1 MIRLTTVAFALVLAS
16 SAQAMPIAP
25 PQKADNRFTPV
36 REYCGVG
43 RHQVAGVC
51 VANVTTRHVRRH
63 VRREI
68 RRHY

>member
-1 MIRLTTVAFALVLAS
+1 MIRLTAIAFALALVS

-25 PQKADNRFTPV
+25 PQKADNMFIPV
-36 REYCGVG
+36 RHYCGAG
-43 RHQVAGVC
+43 RHLVGGVC
-51 VANVTTRHVRRH
+51 VANVTARHVRRH